1 MEKENGLGESV
12 SVVVGG
18 EVRVVVVVNGTEWV
32 GVGVEKEKREK
43 GKENGSEG
51 KGESHVG
58 VCEKEKGKQANQR
71 GSNVPPAR
79 HSVLLGSLL
88 FIKAKAGFVTSYYY
102 FVAKQQ

>member
-32 GVGVEKEKREK
+32 GMGVEKEKREK

-58 VCEKEKGKQANQR
+58 ECVKRKRENKPTNEEAMCHLQDTVCC
-71 GSNVPPAR
+71 
-79 HSVLLGSLL
+79 LGVCYL
-88 FIKAKAGFVTSYYY
+88 
-102 FVAKQQ
+102 